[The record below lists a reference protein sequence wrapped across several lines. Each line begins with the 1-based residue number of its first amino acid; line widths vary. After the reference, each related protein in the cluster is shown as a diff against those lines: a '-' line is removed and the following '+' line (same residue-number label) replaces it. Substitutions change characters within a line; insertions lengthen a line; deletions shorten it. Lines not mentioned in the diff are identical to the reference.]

1 MIQKTFNIE
10 KIKSFSSI
18 RKKVY
23 MANFSTEAPN
33 AVINKITGAMM
44 HIAIIM
50 DGNGRWAENKSLP
63 RTLGHRAGVLAV
75 EECVR
80 SAAHLNV
87 TDLTLYAFSTE
98 NWKRP
103 RPEISALFRLF
114 NGYFKNKAHELQKEG
129 VSVRF
134 IGRRDKLSKP
144 VLKTMHDVEALTKD
158 GERLFLNIGIDYG
171 GRDEILRTTNK
182 LVDGVLAGKI
192 IRDEIDENLF
202 KNYTDLSFGR
212 SDPDLIIRTG
222 GEHRLSNFMLW
233 HAAYSEIEFTDVL
246 WPEFDGKHL
255 ERSIKRLNKRNRR
268 YGGLNTET
276 EEENSEHS
284 KSA

>member
-1 MIQKTFNIE
+1 
-10 KIKSFSSI
+10 
-18 RKKVY
+18 
-23 MANFSTEAPN
+23 
-33 AVINKITGAMM
+33 M
-44 HIAIIM
+44 HVAIIM
-50 DGNGRWAENKSLP
+50 DGNGRWAQNKNLP

-114 NGYFKNKAHELQKEG
+114 NGYFKNKAHELRQEG
-129 VSVRF
+129 VSVHF
-134 IGRRDKLSKP
+134 IGRRDKLSKA
-144 VLKTMHDVEALTKD
+144 VLKTMHEVETLTE
-158 GERLFLNIGIDYG
+158 GGTRLFLNIGIDYG
-171 GRDEILRTTNK
+171 GRDEILRATNK

-192 IRDEIDENLF
+192 SKDEIDENLF
-202 KNYTDLSFGR
+202 KNYTDLSAGR

-233 HAAYSEIEFTDVL
+233 HAAYSEIEFSDVL
-246 WPEFDGKHL
+246 WPDFDEQHL
-255 ERSIKRLNKRNRR
+255 KKSIIRLNTRNRR
-268 YGGLNTET
+268 YGGLRIET
-276 EEENSEHS
+276 SEADKEQD

>member
-1 MIQKTFNIE
+1 
-10 KIKSFSSI
+10 
-18 RKKVY
+18 
-23 MANFSTEAPN
+23 MANFSPRATN
-33 AVINKITGAMM
+33 AVINKIKGGMM

-50 DGNGRWAENKSLP
+50 DGNGRWAQNKNLP

-114 NGYFKNKAHELQKEG
+114 NGYFKNKAHELRKEG

-134 IGRRDKLSKP
+134 IGRRDKLSKA
-144 VLKTMHDVEALTKD
+144 VLKTMHEVETLTKD

-171 GRDEILRTTNK
+171 GRDEILRTTTK
-182 LVDGVLAGKI
+182 LIDGVLAGKI
-192 IRDEIDENLF
+192 LKDEIDENLF

-246 WPEFDGKHL
+246 WPDFDGKHL
-255 ERSIKRLNKRNRR
+255 EKSINRLNTRNRR

-276 EEENSEHS
+276 DEVNSEQG
-284 KSA
+284 KLA

>member
-1 MIQKTFNIE
+1 
-10 KIKSFSSI
+10 
-18 RKKVY
+18 

-33 AVINKITGAMM
+33 AMIAKTTGAIM

-50 DGNGRWAENKSLP
+50 DGNGRWAENKSMP

-114 NGYFKNKAHELQKEG
+114 NGYFKNKAHELRKEG

-134 IGRRDKLSKP
+134 IGRRDKLSKA
-144 VLKTMHDVEALTKD
+144 VLKTMHEVETLTKD

-171 GRDEILRTTNK
+171 GRDEILRTTTK

-192 IRDEIDENLF
+192 SRDGIDENLF

-246 WPEFDGKHL
+246 WPDFDGNHL

-268 YGGLNTET
+268 YGGLSTET
-276 EEENSEHS
+276 DKINSEQG